1 MNIKW
6 VKHTPE
12 SNSCF
17 DAKML
22 MNAFGVNRNGCFQ
35 NKTTQIRRWSRRKK
49 LQKSTQKFYEF
60 IFRRTDSMVTREKVN
75 GQETKSH

>member
-35 NKTTQIRRWSRRKK
+35 NKTTQIRWMEQKK
-49 LQKSTQKFYEF
+49 EAAKKYAKFYEF

>member
-35 NKTTQIRRWSRRKK
+35 NKTTQIRWMEQKK
-49 LQKSTQKFYEF
+49 EAAKKYAKILRIYISSNRFDGDEGE
-60 IFRRTDSMVTREKVN
+60 S
-75 GQETKSH
+75 

>member
-35 NKTTQIRRWSRRKK
+35 NKTTQ
-49 LQKSTQKFYEF
+49 KSTQKFYEF

>member
-22 MNAFGVNRNGCFQ
+22 MNVFGVNRNGCFK
-35 NKTTQIRRWSRRKK
+35 NKTKK
-49 LQKSTQKFYEF
+49 KE
-60 IFRRTDSMVTREKVN
+60 R
-75 GQETKSH
+75 